1 MAKRYDRKK
10 QNRANIIY
18 TVIASILICSVFIG
32 MVDYLYSKT
41 QNDEY
46 EDIHVQTNQIK
57 DDIILQLTSDRENLE
72 TMANF
77 AAKLYSD
84 GSSYNLLFDSFKPI
98 GMIEN
103 IGILNPDNSLT
114 TKNGTTDLNG
124 AISFEKEKEKGIYI
138 SGKTGDLT
146 KTDYKLM
153 RSAVP
158 IV

>member
-18 TVIASILICSVFIG
+18 TIIASILICSVFIG

-41 QNDEY
+41 QEIAY
-46 EDIHVQTNQIK
+46 ENLHVQTKQIK

-77 AAKLYSD
+77 ASKLYAD

-114 TKNGTTDLNG
+114 TKNGTTDLR
-124 AISFEKEKEKGIYI
+124 SYI
-138 SGKTGDLT
+138 
-146 KTDYKLM
+146 
-153 RSAVP
+153 
-158 IV
+158 I